1 MVTDGLYSLFYLE
14 IEGWIFFWQLAEL
27 QNKVRSEVSSEYW
40 LRFNCM
46 FPDKQLFDW
55 GMMRLPRP
63 LYGIGDAFSMEADDQ
78 FRKKRDAEVSSSMF
92 IFSLW
97 TYLTYKW
104 GNFGI
109 WALVYN
115 ICRISYCL
123 INYGENLQLDG
134 VDWGPELLNWCYVS
148 ILAVDHWKMMS
159 TEIKSSL
166 SKDNYLLRRN
176 VVRWDEKKI
185 ELWIIRFTMQ

>member
-1 MVTDGLYSLFYLE
+1 MN
-14 IEGWIFFWQLAEL
+14 FFWQLAEL

-92 IFSLW
+92 IFSVNLSH
-97 TYLTYKW
+97 LQM
-104 GNFGI
+104 
-109 WALVYN
+109 
-115 ICRISYCL
+115 
-123 INYGENLQLDG
+123 GEF
-134 VDWGPELLNWCYVS
+134 
-148 ILAVDHWKMMS
+148 
-159 TEIKSSL
+159 
-166 SKDNYLLRRN
+166 RN
-176 VVRWDEKKI
+176 VGI
-185 ELWIIRFTMQ
+185 CI